1 MCTETNT
8 SERFHG
14 TNFGYFTLSSSDNVM
29 ATPTK
34 ASEGLSAPDINIIPS
49 TPLATSP
56 NVVTQQEEE
65 EEEQKKEEQKKEEAA
80 EVKEKEAEDKKVCE
94 NLRIFLPQWQF

>member
-1 MCTETNT
+1 
-8 SERFHG
+8 
-14 TNFGYFTLSSSDNVM
+14 M

-34 ASEGLSAPDINIIPS
+34 AIEGLSAPDINIIPS

-65 EEEQKKEEQKKEEAA
+65 EEKKEEAA
-80 EVKEKEAEDKKVCE
+80 EVKEKEAEDKKVSVT
-94 NLRIFLPQWQF
+94 I

>member
-1 MCTETNT
+1 
-8 SERFHG
+8 
-14 TNFGYFTLSSSDNVM
+14 M

-65 EEEQKKEEQKKEEAA
+65 EEKEEQK
-80 EVKEKEAEDKKVCE
+80 KEKEAEDKKVSVNISPLMAILIKVVGCNYKVSARFRE
-94 NLRIFLPQWQF
+94 FATRGQRMK